1 MTDLCD
7 TLELAPDNSAVASA
21 VQWLETLAKRHGWPA
36 RVQFALTLSV
46 DEALTNIVSYAFAD
60 APSMPAA
67 PYIRICHRRD
77 DQGVHIEIRDN
88 GVAFDPTDLP
98 PPAHAASIETADI
111 GGHGVELM
119 RHFLQDLSYVRENGE
134 NHLVL
139 TAALVDTGEP
149 GGT

>member
-7 TLELAPDNSAVASA
+7 TLELAPDHSAVASA
-21 VQWLETLAKRHGWPA
+21 VQWLEALGERHGWPA

-60 APSMPAA
+60 ASSMPAA
-67 PYIRICHRRD
+67 PYIRMRHRRD
-77 DQGVHIEIRDN
+77 GQAVHIEIRDN
-88 GVAFDPTDLP
+88 GIAFDPTGLP

-119 RHFLQDLSYVRENGE
+119 RHFLQDLSYAREDGE
-134 NHLVL
+134 NHLAMTAVL
-139 TAALVDTGEP
+139 PDTGRP
-149 GGT
+149 D